1 MPPRRAISRICNFSR
16 RRMRSREHCDF
27 IGEAGIRDGVLPR
40 YAGRGGDPGS
50 ARTAPQ
56 TDEDDGRE
64 RGLVGTPIAL
74 GLMFV
79 GMFFIPLVYTFT
91 SRLDGADYRLPRE
104 ARESAGGVGMIILAM
119 AVWLFW
125 RSHADLGRNWSPSLE
140 LREGHELVTEGVYRS
155 VRHPMYASM
164 WLWGVAQALL
174 LQNWIAGWVSLVMFM
189 PLYMLRVPREERMM
203 LDEFGEEYRAYMD
216 RTGRVIPRLG
226 G

>member
-1 MPPRRAISRICNFSR
+1 VKRAFGMVYFLGMLAEVVIRVPHEQR
-16 RRMRSREHCDF
+16 RR
-27 IGEAGIRDGVLPR
+27 
-40 YAGRGGDPGS
+40 
-50 ARTAPQ
+50 Q
-56 TDEDDGRE
+56 TRMKLE
-64 RGLVGTPIAL
+64 RVDWSERPLLV
-74 GLMFV
+74 LMFV

-174 LQNWIAGWVSLVMFM
+174 LQNWIAGWASLVMFM
-189 PLYMLRVPREERMM
+189 PLYLLRVPREERMM

>member
-1 MPPRRAISRICNFSR
+1 MKRAFGMVYYLGMLAEMAIRLPHER
-16 RRMRSREHCDF
+16 RRRQTRMVIERVDWSERS
-27 IGEAGIRDGVLPR
+27 L
-40 YAGRGGDPGS
+40 
-50 ARTAPQ
+50 
-56 TDEDDGRE
+56 
-64 RGLVGTPIAL
+64 L

-104 ARESAGGVGMIILAM
+104 ARGPTGGVGTAVLTI

-125 RSHADLGRNWSPSLE
+125 RSHADLGRNWSPSLQ

-174 LQNWIAGWVSLVMFM
+174 LQNWIAGWASLVSFL
-189 PLYMLRVPREERMM
+189 PLYLLRVPREEQMM
-203 LDEFGEEYRAYMD
+203 LDEFGEEYRTYMN
-216 RTGRVIPRLG
+216 RTGRVVPRLG

>member
-1 MPPRRAISRICNFSR
+1 VKRAFGMVYFLGMLAEVVIRVPHEQR
-16 RRMRSREHCDF
+16 RR
-27 IGEAGIRDGVLPR
+27 
-40 YAGRGGDPGS
+40 
-50 ARTAPQ
+50 Q
-56 TDEDDGRE
+56 TSMMVESVDWSE
-64 RGLVGTPIAL
+64 RPLL

-104 ARESAGGVGMIILAM
+104 ARESAGGVGMIIFAM

-125 RSHADLGRNWSPSLE
+125 RSHADLRRNWSPSLE
-140 LREGHELVTEGVYRS
+140 LREGHELVTAGVYRS

-174 LQNWIAGWVSLVMFM
+174 LQNWIAGWASLVMFM
-189 PLYMLRVPREERMM
+189 PLYLLRVPREERMM

>member
-1 MPPRRAISRICNFSR
+1 MGRTTAC
-16 RRMRSREHCDF
+16 REKP
-27 IGEAGIRDGVLPR
+27 ENR
-40 YAGRGGDPGS
+40 
-50 ARTAPQ
+50 
-56 TDEDDGRE
+56 
-64 RGLVGTPIAL
+64 LVGI
-74 GLMFV
+74 
-79 GMFFIPLVYTFT
+79 
-91 SRLDGADYRLPRE
+91 
-104 ARESAGGVGMIILAM
+104 IILAM

-189 PLYMLRVPREERMM
+189 PLYLLRVPREERMM
-203 LDEFGEEYRAYMD
+203 LDEFGEEYRAYMNH
-216 RTGRVIPRLG
+216 TGRVIPRLG

>member
-1 MPPRRAISRICNFSR
+1 VKRAFGMVYFLGMLAEVVIRVPHEQR
-16 RRMRSREHCDF
+16 RR
-27 IGEAGIRDGVLPR
+27 
-40 YAGRGGDPGS
+40 
-50 ARTAPQ
+50 Q
-56 TDEDDGRE
+56 TRMKLE
-64 RGLVGTPIAL
+64 RVDWSERPLLV
-74 GLMFV
+74 LMFV

-174 LQNWIAGWVSLVMFM
+174 LQNWIAGWASLVMFM
-189 PLYMLRVPREERMM
+189 PLYLLRVPREERMM

-216 RTGRVIPRLG
+216 GTGRVIPRLG

>member
-1 MPPRRAISRICNFSR
+1 
-16 RRMRSREHCDF
+16 
-27 IGEAGIRDGVLPR
+27 
-40 YAGRGGDPGS
+40 
-50 ARTAPQ
+50 
-56 TDEDDGRE
+56 
-64 RGLVGTPIAL
+64 
-74 GLMFV
+74 MFV

-91 SRLDGADYRLPRE
+91 SQLDEADYPLPRE
-104 ARESAGGVGMIILAM
+104 ARESAGGVGIIILAM

-189 PLYMLRVPREERMM
+189 PLYLLRVPREERMM

>member
-1 MPPRRAISRICNFSR
+1 MKRAFGMVYFLGMLAELVIRVPHEQR
-16 RRMRSREHCDF
+16 RR
-27 IGEAGIRDGVLPR
+27 
-40 YAGRGGDPGS
+40 
-50 ARTAPQ
+50 Q
-56 TDEDDGRE
+56 TRMKVESVDWSE
-64 RGLVGTPIAL
+64 RPLL

-91 SRLDGADYRLPRE
+91 SQLDGADYRLPRE
-104 ARESAGGVGMIILAM
+104 ARESAGGVGIIILAM

-189 PLYMLRVPREERMM
+189 PLYLLRVPREERMM
-203 LDEFGEEYRAYMD
+203 LDEFGEEYRAYMNH
-216 RTGRVIPRLG
+216 TGRVIPRLG

>member
-1 MPPRRAISRICNFSR
+1 MKRAFGMVYFLGMLAEVVIRVPHEQR
-16 RRMRSREHCDF
+16 RRQTRMMVESVDWSERS
-27 IGEAGIRDGVLPR
+27 LL
-40 YAGRGGDPGS
+40 S
-50 ARTAPQ
+50 
-56 TDEDDGRE
+56 
-64 RGLVGTPIAL
+64 
-74 GLMFV
+74 LMFI

-155 VRHPMYASM
+155 VRHPMYSSM

-189 PLYMLRVPREERMM
+189 PLYLLRVPREERMM

>member
-1 MPPRRAISRICNFSR
+1 VKRAFGMVYFLGMLAEVVIRVPHEQR
-16 RRMRSREHCDF
+16 RRQTRMKLERVDWSE
-27 IGEAGIRDGVLPR
+27 
-40 YAGRGGDPGS
+40 
-50 ARTAPQ
+50 RTL
-56 TDEDDGRE
+56 
-64 RGLVGTPIAL
+64 LV
-74 GLMFV
+74 LMFV
-79 GMFFIPLVYTFT
+79 SMFFIPLVYTFT

-189 PLYMLRVPREERMM
+189 PLYLLRVPREERMM